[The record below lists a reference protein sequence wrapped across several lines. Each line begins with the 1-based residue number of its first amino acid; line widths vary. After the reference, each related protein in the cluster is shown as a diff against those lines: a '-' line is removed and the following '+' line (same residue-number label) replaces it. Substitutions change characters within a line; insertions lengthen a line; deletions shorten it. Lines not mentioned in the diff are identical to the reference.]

1 MAVGIDPM
9 IINKA
14 SLKSESSVAG
24 EKEPVL
30 KTILQ

>member
-1 MAVGIDPM
+1 MAVGIDPV

-14 SLKSESSVAG
+14 SLKSESSFAG